1 MAEVR
6 AVASFSTIVH
16 SGHPDLFFAF
26 MVFLPLALLMS
37 ASSIGMNVRLLLRH
51 IAERRAELQA
61 PTRLPSSRRLS
72 QLQTEGQ
79 SASQPADA
87 GLPSSLHWLVKRY
100 VLHRAQV
107 KHQEGLR
114 AYRIS
119 LSHFYVAM
127 MLLLLEDLPFFTIG
141 TIQLIRSLRDR
152 NNQMIIDEHRLCS
165 AGYNVNFNLVL
176 LNTLKSAGM
185 FAIKLHKLQGFPPLL
200 QQKQALRKAQHH
212 LHELAAELELARSD
226 GHSDPRGTH
235 PHQHTNWPW
244 APRWRAPLAKRLH

>member
-1 MAEVR
+1 
-6 AVASFSTIVH
+6 
-16 SGHPDLFFAF
+16 
-26 MVFLPLALLMS
+26 
-37 ASSIGMNVRLLLRH
+37 
-51 IAERRAELQA
+51 
-61 PTRLPSSRRLS
+61 LS

-87 GLPSSLHWLVKRY
+87 GLPPSLHWLVKRY

-107 KHQEGLR
+107 EHQEGLR

-119 LSHFYVAM
+119 LSHFYAAM

-165 AGYNVNFNLVL
+165 AGYNVNLNLVL